1 MKEYIIAAEKFE
13 TVLGQCLSPLQG
25 RSVVAGLPTAGAVG
39 CILAPLRGWVR
50 FFRRFA
56 AGYGSAPLHGVGS
69 VVCGWVRFLPGPTVA
84 VHCIGTKHSELCSV
98 ELRSVHWNESLKR
111 VISC

>member
-25 RSVVAGLPTAGAVG
+25 WSVVAWLPTAGAVG

-56 AGYGSAPLHGVGS
+56 AGYGSAPLHGWARLFAGGFGT
-69 VVCGWVRFLPGPTVA
+69 CQGRRLPFTALERNIQNCVR
-84 VHCIGTKHSELCSV
+84 
-98 ELRSVHWNESLKR
+98 
-111 VISC
+111 